1 MKEELIEKLR
11 QLLTEVE
18 QKIDHLVDKVNG
30 ILDWVPWGLGWVVD
44 RFKDLWN
51 KAMDKLGEFWDFIS
65 PIMILIGRPWDISS
79 AQTDWNT
86 VGSDVSGEVVTAT
99 DGELS
104 VDDNWTGTAADQYKK
119 ALANQKAA
127 LTAIKT
133 TFTDKIAPALAGM
146 VSALYTFY
154 VGVGVAIAALV
165 IGILAATGEAVSI
178 LGLPA
183 VPPTVLIAI
192 VVAIGAI
199 LKTGFDLRSAAASAN
214 ATLSTL
220 KGEQTAFGRDNW
232 PKATI

>member
-1 MKEELIEKLR
+1 MNEALVEKLR
-11 QLLTEVE
+11 TLLQEVE
-18 QKIDHLVDKVNG
+18 QKIDSLVDKVNG

-44 RFKDLWN
+44 KFKSLWN

-65 PIMILIGRPWDISS
+65 PIMVLIGRPWDISD
-79 AQTDWNT
+79 AQSDWT
-86 VGSDVSGEVVTAT
+86 KVGSDVSGEVVTAT

-104 VDDNWTGTAADQYKK
+104 VDDNWTGTAAEQYKK

-127 LTAIKT
+127 LMAIKT

-154 VGVGVAIAALV
+154 VGVGVAIAAMI
-165 IGILAATGEAVSI
+165 IGIVAATGEAVSI

-183 VPPTVLIAI
+183 VPPTVLVAI

-199 LKTGFDLRSAAASAN
+199 VKTGFDLRSAAASAN
-214 ATLSTL
+214 ATMMTL
-220 KGEQTAFGRDNW
+220 KGENTAFGHDNW

>member
-1 MKEELIEKLR
+1 MNEELIEKLR

-18 QKIDHLVDKVNG
+18 QKIDHLVDNING
-30 ILDWVPWGLGWVVD
+30 LLDWVPWGLGWAVD
-44 RFKDLWN
+44 KFKDLWN
-51 KAMDKLGEFWDFIS
+51 KAMDKLGEFWDFIR

-86 VGSDVSGEVVTAT
+86 VGSNVSGEVVTAT

-104 VDDNWTGTAADQYKK
+104 VDDNWTGTAAEQYKK

-183 VPPTVLIAI
+183 VPPTVLVAI

-220 KGEQTAFGRDNW
+220 KGEQTAFGHDNW